1 MKQNDTKKR
10 SFRFDR
16 DEASDDGSYSNPTH
30 YHDQYEIYYITR
42 GSCVYFI
49 SDRSYRLRVGDLIL
63 IPEGI
68 IHHTVYQNRG
78 HERLLINCSRK
89 FIPAAFRPQGYLYR
103 NSEITEQIR
112 GILEEIEQEWERGD
126 RFSED
131 AILCLMRLMC
141 YLILRHPNQY
151 ETSDGEN
158 STVSRAAE
166 YLQGHFDRDLTL
178 EEVAAEIPVS
188 AAHLSRLFKK
198 ETGFGF
204 SGISWPDPSAKG
216 GGAPEDL
223 RGPERGRDCGT
234 VRLFRQQLLQ
244 HQVQAGL
251 RLFSEKASKR
261 SARLKKTQFTD
272 SSSVLWDCTKIFPT
286 IL

>member
-49 SDRSYRLRVGDLIL
+49 SDRSYRLQVGDLIL

-68 IHHTVYQNRG
+68 IHHTVYQNLG

-103 NSEITEQIR
+103 NPEITEQIR

-204 SGISWPDPSAKG
+204 REYLGLIRLQKAEELLKTSEGLSVAEIAARCGFSDSNYFSTKFKRVYGFSPKKLQN
-216 GGAPEDL
+216 AP
-223 RGPERGRDCGT
+223 RD
-234 VRLFRQQLLQ
+234 
-244 HQVQAGL
+244 
-251 RLFSEKASKR
+251 
-261 SARLKKTQFTD
+261 
-272 SSSVLWDCTKIFPT
+272 
-286 IL
+286 